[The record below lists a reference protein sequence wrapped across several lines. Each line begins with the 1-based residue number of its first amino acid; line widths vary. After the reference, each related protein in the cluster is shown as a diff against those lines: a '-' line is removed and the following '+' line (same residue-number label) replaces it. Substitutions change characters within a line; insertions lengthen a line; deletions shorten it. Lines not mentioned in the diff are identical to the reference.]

1 LLQVVAVAESVLMVA
16 VDRLVA
22 LVELVL
28 VMAALNIQ
36 IQQIQLR
43 LVQVAVER
51 LGKTLL
57 AETAQMAMLVS
68 L

>member
-1 LLQVVAVAESVLMVA
+1 
-16 VDRLVA
+16 
-22 LVELVL
+22 
-28 VMAALNIQ
+28 MAALNIQ